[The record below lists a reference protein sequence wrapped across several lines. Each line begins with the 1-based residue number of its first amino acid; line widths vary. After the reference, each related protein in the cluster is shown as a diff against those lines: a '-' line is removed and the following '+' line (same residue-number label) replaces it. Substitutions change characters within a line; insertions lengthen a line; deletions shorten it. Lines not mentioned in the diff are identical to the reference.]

1 MGFYFSGAIISSCLP
16 PLPASM
22 QVLDANKCFE
32 KRCHSALSLQLAA
45 YYYSLQ
51 IYSLLSPC
59 FKNKNHALYQVCAK
73 YISRLRLSLRKESR
87 ILMLSGVQARS
98 CRFSV
103 IELAYDG

>member
-1 MGFYFSGAIISSCLP
+1 MGFYFSGAIICSCLP
-16 PLPASM
+16 PLHASL
-22 QVLDANKCFE
+22 QVLDANECFE

-73 YISRLRLSLRKESR
+73 HISRLRLSLRKGSR
-87 ILMLSGVQARS
+87 VLMLPGGRARA